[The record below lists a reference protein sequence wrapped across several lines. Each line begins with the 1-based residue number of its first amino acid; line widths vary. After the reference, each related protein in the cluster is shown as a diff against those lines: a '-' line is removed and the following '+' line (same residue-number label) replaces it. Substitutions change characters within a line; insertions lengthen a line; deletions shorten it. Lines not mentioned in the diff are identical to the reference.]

1 MSETTQ
7 IRLVKNPQIVLQTL
21 FLSRSPLLSGGK
33 RMVFLTLNNGGFFG
47 LLLVTMI
54 QLGQGGFWKASLG
67 FGLVLVALAALA
79 NKVLFYEPT
88 TKSAYLLQGLLLVTL
103 GVIFKFSGLQLALVL
118 GAESV
123 ALFVLG
129 CERQNLVLRAFG
141 FATGFAA
148 TLWCLGGMK
157 HFDADGLWTGA
168 GLGAFLT
175 FNAFWSRRRSGRRNG
190 GVCPARVVFSL
201 LALTNWMAA
210 TYFNTS
216 GGNLPLALAAEAVA
230 LTLSIYI
237 LRVPEI
243 TVFGQVFL
251 AAAHLSWLIHFVDAR
266 PPWWNALAVIGVT
279 VGLSHWW
286 QRQKTLAVHE
296 EFGIGCQGGYA
307 LGFVAIGFAWLHPLV
322 SAAEWLAVAGL
333 LAVAVTGY
341 GVATR
346 AWFLA
351 IGGQIFLAGGLWEL
365 WEQLGRVKPAWWF
378 SITPILVL
386 ALFSFSTVVWFARA
400 GAASNAARGPLM
412 RVALV
417 YRWLGLALS
426 LLWIW
431 DYIPAR
437 HYVWV
442 YTAASVLVFIPAII
456 WRSREA
462 LFGAAVYALVALGL
476 FWTPENSAKEVD
488 WLNLQFPVAVLVMQ
502 RALRR
507 AAPRLPVDEQVHGMI
522 VFAGGV
528 SLWRFVSCRAELMTS
543 GFLVTMTWA
552 GFAVVVF
559 ALGIFMR
566 ERFHRWLGLV
576 VLAAA
581 VGRVVLV
588 DAWKQETI
596 YRVLTFMALGV
607 ALLVI
612 GFVYNKYQE
621 TLRKWL

>member
-1 MSETTQ
+1 
-7 IRLVKNPQIVLQTL
+7 
-21 FLSRSPLLSGGK
+21 
-33 RMVFLTLNNGGFFG
+33 
-47 LLLVTMI
+47 
-54 QLGQGGFWKASLG
+54 
-67 FGLVLVALAALA
+67 
-79 NKVLFYEPT
+79 
-88 TKSAYLLQGLLLVTL
+88 
-103 GVIFKFSGLQLALVL
+103 
-118 GAESV
+118 
-123 ALFVLG
+123 
-129 CERQNLVLRAFG
+129 
-141 FATGFAA
+141 
-148 TLWCLGGMK
+148 
-157 HFDADGLWTGA
+157 
-168 GLGAFLT
+168 
-175 FNAFWSRRRSGRRNG
+175 
-190 GVCPARVVFSL
+190 
-201 LALTNWMAA
+201 
-210 TYFNTS
+210 
-216 GGNLPLALAAEAVA
+216 
-230 LTLSIYI
+230 
-237 LRVPEI
+237 
-243 TVFGQVFL
+243 
-251 AAAHLSWLIHFVDAR
+251 
-266 PPWWNALAVIGVT
+266 
-279 VGLSHWW
+279 
-286 QRQKTLAVHE
+286 
-296 EFGIGCQGGYA
+296 
-307 LGFVAIGFAWLHPLV
+307 
-322 SAAEWLAVAGL
+322 
-333 LAVAVTGY
+333 
-341 GVATR
+341 
-346 AWFLA
+346 
-351 IGGQIFLAGGLWEL
+351 
-365 WEQLGRVKPAWWF
+365 
-378 SITPILVL
+378 
-386 ALFSFSTVVWFARA
+386 
-400 GAASNAARGPLM
+400 M